1 MNKALRISI
10 VVVICLIV
18 ILAVALLIS
27 QCSSKDPED
36 TTTTTTTEPTTTTT
50 TVPSETTPSETTPS
64 ETTPSD
70 DPVVDPE
77 PDNFTETNDKVYV
90 TTTKLNIRSSAEIPD
105 GEANFYKNVVGTV
118 DMDAELERIGY
129 DSNGWSKIR
138 YKDQECYVG
147 TASVTTEKP
156 ITDFTD
162 KEEVVYVVPGVNP
175 AVYSKPSHL
184 EDNKYSEVIGTIYEG
199 QEYTRLGVAETVY
212 KAADG
217 KEYTFAKITFEVDGE
232 SFVGYVNNV
241 YLTTAEATDA
251 GVVFEECSDV
261 LVVIAETS
269 IALRKS
275 TLYVEG
281 DNSEIAKY
289 AFNGDELQATHKG
302 VENDANNT
310 VWYKVVVDKVTYYVI
325 FNEANL
331 QIKTPAAE

>member
-90 TTTKLNIRSSAEIPD
+90 ISDKLNIRASASADAEIL
-105 GEANFYKNVVGTV
+105 ASV
-118 DMDAELERIGY
+118 DMDTELSRLGY
-129 DSNGWSKIR
+129 LDNGWSKIE
-138 YKDQECYVG
+138 YNGEEAYVS
-147 TASVTTEKP
+147 TKYITTEKP

-162 KEEVVYVVPGVNP
+162 VEETVYVTGKNALVF
-175 AVYSKPSHL
+175 SKPSHL
-184 EDNKYSEVIGTIYEG
+184 EGYSEEVATLFIGESV
-199 QEYTRLGVAETVY
+199 TRLGVAKTVY
-212 KAADG
+212 VATDG
-217 KEYTFAKITFEVDGE
+217 VEYTFAKVTFELDGE
-232 SFVGYVNNV
+232 MVVGYVNNA
-241 YLTTAEATDA
+241 YLTTAEETDA
-251 GVVFEECSDV
+251 GVVFEESSDV

-269 IALRKS
+269 IAIRKS

-281 DNSEIAKY
+281 DDSEIARY

-302 VENDANNT
+302 VEESDGT
-310 VWYKVVVDKVTYYVI
+310 VWYKVKIEDVTYYVI
-325 FNEANL
+325 FKEANL
-331 QIKTPAAE
+331 QVKTPAAE

>member
-90 TTTKLNIRSSAEIPD
+90 ISDKLNIRASASADAEIL
-105 GEANFYKNVVGTV
+105 ASV
-118 DMDAELERIGY
+118 DMDTQLSRLGY
-129 DSNGWSKIR
+129 LDNGWSKIE
-138 YKDQECYVG
+138 YNDGEAYVS
-147 TASVTTEKP
+147 TTYITTEKP
-156 ITDFTD
+156 ITDFTEV
-162 KEEVVYVVPGVNP
+162 EETVYVTGKNALVF
-175 AVYSKPSHL
+175 SKPSHL
-184 EDNKYSEVIGTIYEG
+184 EGYSEEVATLFIGESV
-199 QEYTRLGVAETVY
+199 TRLGVAKTVY
-212 KAADG
+212 VAADD
-217 KEYTFAKITFEVDGE
+217 KEYTFAKVTFELDGE
-232 SFVGYVNNV
+232 MVVGYVNNA
-241 YLTTAEATDA
+241 YLTTAEETDA
-251 GVVFEECSDV
+251 GVVFEESSDV

-269 IALRKS
+269 IAIRKS

-281 DNSEIAKY
+281 DDSEIARF

-302 VENDANNT
+302 VEESDGT
-310 VWYKVVVDKVTYYVI
+310 VWYKVKIEDVTYYVI
-325 FNEANL
+325 FKEANL
-331 QIKTPAAE
+331 QVKTPAAE